1 MRFALL
7 SFVAGAF
14 LIAVPAYAHHS
25 FAATYQEQESTTVD
39 GKVTE
44 FLFRNPHCL
53 FTLETTDANG
63 TVTTWTA
70 EWGGAG
76 RVGAQG
82 VTADT
87 FKPGDHV
94 IITGAPG
101 INPGDHRIHLK
112 TIVRPAD
119 GLKIERLPG
128 GYRRESTR

>member
-7 SFVAGAF
+7 SFVAGTF
-14 LIAVPAYAHHS
+14 SIVVPAYAHHS
-25 FAATYQEQESTTVD
+25 FAATYQEQESITVD
-39 GKVTE
+39 GKVNE
-44 FLFRNPHCL
+44 FLFRNPHCF
-53 FTLETTDANG
+53 FTLEATDADG
-63 TVTTWTA
+63 AVITWRA

-101 INPGDHRIHLK
+101 LNPGDHKIHLK
-112 TIVRPAD
+112 TIVRPSD
-119 GLKIERLPG
+119 GLKIDRVPG
-128 GYRRESTR
+128 GYQRGTTR